1 MKAKR
6 LIILTLVLSMVF
18 GATVYA
24 DSYWG
29 NYGDFPKAK
38 VLVNDSEVTFKD
50 GEVPAFVINGS
61 TVLPIRKIAERLQA
75 IVNWDKVTMT
85 ANIYKPNVHMFVSE
99 DVKVDK
105 NKQVSAIKSP
115 FSVVETGKT
124 VDFMVVL
131 QVDGLKADTTGFKIS
146 IIKPDGDEYD
156 SNEYPA
162 GNNSSSNKLPSIF
175 GYTSPSFNVK
185 FSQKGTYLVRFSFKG
200 TDDNGSVKYTVVSQK
215 SIVSE

>member
-24 DSYWG
+24 DSLWG
-29 NYGDFPKAK
+29 TYETFQKAK

-61 TVLPIRKIAERLQA
+61 TVLPIRKIAEKLQA
-75 IVNWDKVTMT
+75 IVNWDSTTMT

-105 NKQVSAIKSP
+105 NKQVSVIKAP

-124 VDFMVVL
+124 VDFVVVL

-146 IIKPDGDEYD
+146 IVKPDGDEYD
-156 SNEYPA
+156 SKSYPA
-162 GNNSSSNKLPSIF
+162 DSSSSNKLPSIF
-175 GYTSPSFNVK
+175 GYTSLPFNVK
-185 FSQKGTYLVRFSFKG
+185 FSQKGTYLVKFSFKG
-200 TDDNGSVKYTVVSQK
+200 TDDKYTVVSQK

>member
-6 LIILTLVLSMVF
+6 LIILTLVFSMVF

-24 DSYWG
+24 DSLWG
-29 NYGDFPKAK
+29 NYNGFPKAK
-38 VLVNDSEVTFKD
+38 VYVNDSEVTFKD
-50 GEVPAFVINGS
+50 GEVPAIVIDGS
-61 TVLPIRKIAERLQA
+61 TVLPIRKVAEKLQA
-75 IVNWDKVTMT
+75 IVQWDKETMT

-105 NKQVSAIKSP
+105 NKQVAVIKSP

-124 VDFMVVL
+124 VQFVVVV
-131 QVDGLKADTTGFKIS
+131 QVDGLKADATGFKIS

-156 SNEYPA
+156 SKEVPA
-162 GNNSSSNKLPSIF
+162 GSSSTSLLPSIF
-175 GYTSPSFNVK
+175 GYTSLPFDLK
-185 FSQKGTYLVRFSFKG
+185 FTQKGTYLVSFSFK
-200 TDDNGSVKYTVVSQK
+200 DREDNYTVISQK